1 MTSRCLKWLL
11 FIVAASQFFSCSK
24 NSSIALFKKL
34 SPHDQYAQRLKD
46 AGLDHTA
53 LGGAWLQSASQSIG
67 KAVTISIPYK
77 ETGFFEA
84 DKIQVTALRFE
95 AKRGEK
101 LHIAL
106 NKKPELNFRIYIDI
120 LQQQPDQQFKT
131 VAYADT
137 LGIKLDYEVTRTGAY
152 VLRLQPE
159 LLRGG
164 QYTLSISIG
173 PSLHFPVSMV
183 GHPSI
188 GSFWGDSRDEGGRQH
203 EGIDI
208 FAPKGT
214 PAIAADDG
222 TVVNVGE
229 NKLGGNVVFMR
240 PEGKDYTLYYAH
252 LGKQLVHNGQTVK
265 TGDTIGLIDNSGNA
279 KNTPSHL
286 HFGVYTTEGAVDPL
300 PFVSR
305 EIKVPHPITAPLN
318 YLNATVRTTSEK
330 VRLFGS
336 PATDEKPISR
346 LPVNTIMNVEG
357 ITTNWYRV
365 TLPDGT
371 KGFVNSAD
379 VRLASSLSKVT
390 IIHAQLLYNTPD
402 TTTASPKASIPAGT
416 RVNVLGEFKNY
427 ILVNDASN
435 NTGWIIVGVHGS

>member
-1 MTSRCLKWLL
+1 MTCRCLKWLL
-11 FIVAASQFFSCSK
+11 LIVAAAQLFSCSK

-53 LGGAWLQSASQSIG
+53 LGGAWLQTANQSIS
-67 KAVTISIPYK
+67 KAVTIAIPYK

-84 DKIQVTALRFE
+84 DKIQVTTLRFD
-95 AKRGEK
+95 ARRGEK

-106 NKKPELNFRIYIDI
+106 NKKPEINFRIYIDV
-120 LQQQPDQQFKT
+120 LQQQPDQQFKA

-137 LGIKLDYEVTRTGAY
+137 VGIKLDYEVTRTGAY

-203 EGIDI
+203 QGIDI
-208 FAPKGT
+208 FAPEGT

-222 TVVNVGE
+222 TIVNVGE

-279 KNTPSHL
+279 RNTPSHL
-286 HFGVYTTEGAVDPL
+286 HFGVYATEGAVDPL

-318 YLNATVRTTSEK
+318 YLNATVRTAAAK
-330 VRLFGS
+330 VSLLGA
-336 PATDEKPISR
+336 PDANEAPISH
-346 LPVNTIMNVEG
+346 LPANTIMNVEG
-357 ITTNWYRV
+357 ITRNWYRV

-371 KGFVNSAD
+371 KGFVNSTD
-379 VRLASSLSKVT
+379 VRQASSLNKVT
-390 IIHAQLLYNTPD
+390 IRRTQLLYDQPD
-402 TTTASPKASIPAGT
+402 TTTAAPKASIPAGT
-416 RVNVLGEFKNY
+416 SVNVLGAFKNY
-427 ILVNDASN
+427 ILVNDEK
-435 NTGWIIVGVHGS
+435 NTGWIIAGVHGS